1 VLDPAVTPVDV
12 VDFVT
17 LKLAGNEKLA
27 EQRTFWR
34 LK

>member
-1 VLDPAVTPVDV
+1 VTPVDV

-27 EQRTFWR
+27 AQRTFWR